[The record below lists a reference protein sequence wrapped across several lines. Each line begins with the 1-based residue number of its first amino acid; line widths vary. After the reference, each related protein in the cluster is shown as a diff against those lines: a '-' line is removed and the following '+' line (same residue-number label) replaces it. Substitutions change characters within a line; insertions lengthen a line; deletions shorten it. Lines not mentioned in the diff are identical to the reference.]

1 MSTKWLRSG
10 LVAAWLSVAL
20 VSVAMAQSVASNS
33 RGTITDEAGTPIANA
48 TVVITHVPSGTRS
61 TATTGPSGGYF
72 KSGLRVGGPYTV
84 DASANGY
91 RKTQLENIYLRPGSQ
106 PPITIS
112 LEAISAEVEE
122 IVVTAKATEIY
133 DLSNGIGSAFS
144 AEDIGNTPSTTRDV
158 IRTLL
163 RDPLAQSNGTGNLSV
178 AGANP
183 RFNGLSIDGSLQQDD
198 FGLGS
203 NTYATE
209 RSPINLDAVES
220 ASLVAS
226 DYDVTASGFTG
237 GLINLTT
244 KSGTN
249 EWDGSAFYFS
259 QTDSN
264 IGDKYDGDN
273 VYTAPPLDEIE
284 QGITLGGPII
294 KDKLFF
300 FASYDEFESANSAD
314 FVDDDLEDSI
324 EPGFFEALRSL
335 IIANTGGYDPGGR
348 PLTASIPVTS
358 ERTLAKLDW
367 NISDRHRASYTYQK
381 TEETGSSVN
390 SNSFESAWYDTPSL
404 LEANTFQFYSDW
416 SESWSTT
423 LRINTKDWERGQL
436 CRAGNGVG
444 SVEIEDLDPADLVG
458 TTLDGLLTGDEVTII
473 GGCDRFRQANEYD
486 DERLQILAKADYF
499 VGDHVISAG
508 LEYEDFSLRNL
519 FISGGA
525 RGRFVY
531 GSYNDLITGS
541 PLVRYE
547 SVPASISN
555 DPAVT
560 WGLEKWSL
568 FVQDAVQISS
578 DLEISYGL
586 RYETYAQSDKPGF
599 NQEILDTYGTRSD
612 ENLDGRDLLM
622 PRVSFRWD
630 LNDRTILTGGFGK
643 FSGGEPKVWI
653 SNAFSKQSVRVSE
666 EIVGADPTVVPAS
679 LIAAVDGVSPV
690 PIDSIDPNFTIPS
703 DWKASLK
710 VERLMDLG
718 FLGRDY
724 TFTAQVLYT
733 TASNGF
739 RWVNLAQTKLPG
751 VNNTGVAPD
760 GRIIYA
766 DLDDLDIDNLTQLTN
781 HSDGSSTA
789 FSVGLSNEFDNG
801 FDFRLAYAFQDIEVV
816 TEGGSSRGISNWRG
830 IRGLD
835 RNNPGATI
843 SPYQVEHSFKL
854 GLGYEKDFFG
864 TGQSATRVDFFA
876 ARVSGDHFNWTFNT
890 SSSNSLF
897 GRAGA
902 GESPFDNNPLYVP
915 TGPNDPLVVFHSDF
929 DAAEQTAFFNYVDGN
944 KLGRGITE
952 VNGGRAGWNTL
963 SSFRLQQEIPGLPF
977 LGNSLGDNNFKIVL
991 DIDNVLNLINSDW
1004 GRFVNGPGFGDNAI
1018 ITADLV
1024 SAADVAANGV
1034 DAATALTGDAP
1045 RTACQSASDCV
1056 YRFNSFNDRDVNS
1069 ISRPSSVWSLRLGIR
1084 FDF

>member
-10 LVAAWLSVAL
+10 LVTAWLSFAL
-20 VSVAMAQSVASNS
+20 VSIAAAQSVSS
-33 RGTITDEAGTPIANA
+33 STRGTVTDEAGTPIANA
-48 TVVITHVPSGTRS
+48 TVIITHAPSSTRA
-61 TATTGPSGGYF
+61 TATTGPNGGYF

-84 DASANGY
+84 AVSADGY
-91 RKTQLENIYLRPGSQ
+91 RSAQLQDIYLRPGSQ
-106 PPITIS
+106 PATTIA
-112 LEAISAEVEE
+112 LEAESAAIEE
-122 IVVTAKATEIY
+122 IVVTAQATEIY
-133 DLSNGIGSAFS
+133 DLANGVGSAFS
-144 AEDIGNTPSTTRDV
+144 AEDIANTPATTRDV

-178 AGANP
+178 AGVNP
-183 RFNGLSIDGSLQQDD
+183 RFNGLAIDGSLQQDD

-209 RSPINLDAVES
+209 RSPINLDAIES

-226 DYDVTASGFTG
+226 DYDTMTSGFTG
-237 GLINLTT
+237 GLVNLTT

-249 EWDGSAFYFS
+249 EWDGSLFYFS

-264 IGDKYDGDN
+264 IGDKYDGN
-273 VYTAPPLDEIE
+273 NKYTAPPLDETE
-284 QGITLGGPII
+284 QGITLGGPIV

-300 FASYDEFESANSAD
+300 FVSYDEFESANSVD
-314 FVDDDLEDSI
+314 FFDDDI
-324 EPGFFEALRSL
+324 ENGVQAGFFDELAS
-335 IIANTGGYDPGGR
+335 IIEDATGYNPGGR
-348 PLTASIPVTS
+348 PGTASIPVTS

-381 TEETGSSVN
+381 TEETGSNVDDL
-390 SNSFESAWYDTPSL
+390 SFVSAWYDDPSL
-404 LEANTFQFYSDW
+404 LEANTFQLYSDW
-416 SESWSTT
+416 SSSWSTT
-423 LRINTKDWERGQL
+423 LRINMKEWERGQL
-436 CRAGNGVG
+436 CRAGTGVG
-444 SVEIEDLDPADLVG
+444 SVEIEDLAPADLVG
-458 TTLDGLLTGDEVTII
+458 TDLEGLLTGDEVTVI

-486 DERLQILAKADYF
+486 DERLQILARADYF
-499 VGDHVISAG
+499 AGNHVISAG

-525 RGRFVY
+525 RGRFVFD
-531 GSYNDLITGS
+531 SFDDLVDSTA
-541 PLVRYE
+541 LVRYE
-547 SVPASISN
+547 SVPSSISD
-555 DPAVT
+555 DPAVS

-568 FVQDAVQISS
+568 FLQDSVQVSS
-578 DLEISYGL
+578 DLEISFGL
-586 RYETYAQSDKPGF
+586 RYETYSQSDKPGF
-599 NQEILDTYGTRSD
+599 NQQILDTYGTRSD
-612 ENLDGRDLLM
+612 TNLDGRDLLM

-630 LNDRTILTGGFGK
+630 LNDRTTLTGGVGK

-653 SNAFSKQSVRVSE
+653 SNAFSKQSVRVSDTF
-666 EIVGADPTVVPAS
+666 VGVDPTEVPAS
-679 LIAAVDGVSPV
+679 LIAEVDNVSPV
-690 PIDSIDPNFTIPS
+690 PIDTIDPDFTIPS

-710 VERLMDLG
+710 LERIMDLG
-718 FLGRDY
+718 FLGDDY
-724 TFTAQVLYT
+724 TFTAQALYT
-733 TASNGF
+733 KTSNGF
-739 RWVNLAQTKLPG
+739 RWINLSQTELPG

-766 DLDDLDIDNLTQLTN
+766 DLEDLEIDNLTQLTN

-789 FSVGLSNEFDNG
+789 FSVGLTNVFDNG
-801 FDFRLAYAFQDIEVV
+801 FDFRLAYAYQDIEVV

-835 RNNPGATI
+835 RNNPSATI
-843 SPYQVEHSFKL
+843 SPYQVEHSIKL

-864 TGQSATRVDFFA
+864 TGQSATRIDFFA

-902 GESPFDNNPLYVP
+902 GESPYDNNPLYVP
-915 TGPNDPLVVFHSDF
+915 TGPDDPLVVFDSEF
-929 DAAEQTAFFNYVDGN
+929 EQSAFFSYVDSN
-944 KLGRGITE
+944 KIGRGITE
-952 VNGGRAGWNTL
+952 VNGYRAGWNTL
-963 SSFRLQQEIPGLPF
+963 SSLRIQQEIPGLPF

-1004 GRFVNGPGFGDNAI
+1004 GRFVNGPSFGDNAI
-1018 ITADLV
+1018 VTADLV

-1034 DAATALTGDAP
+1034 DDATALTGDAP
-1045 RTACQSASDCV
+1045 RTTCQSASDCL
-1056 YRFNSFNDRDVNS
+1056 YRFNSFRERDVNS
-1069 ISRPSSVWSLRLGIR
+1069 ISRPSSVWSMRLGIR

>member
-20 VSVAMAQSVASNS
+20 VSVAMAQSVSS
-33 RGTITDEAGTPIANA
+33 ETRGTITDEAGTPIANA
-48 TVVITHVPSGTRS
+48 TVVITHVQSGTRS

-72 KSGLRVGGPYTV
+72 KSGLRVGGPYTLDV
-84 DASANGY
+84 SANGY
-91 RKTQLENIYLRPGSQ
+91 RGTQLEGIYLRPGSQ
-106 PPITIS
+106 PPVTIS
-112 LEAISAEVEE
+112 LEVISAEVEE

-178 AGANP
+178 AGVNP

-226 DYDVTASGFTG
+226 DYSVTASGFTG

-249 EWDGSAFYFS
+249 EWDGSAFYFA

-273 VYTAPPLDEIE
+273 VYIAPPLDETE

-314 FVDDDLEDSI
+314 FVDDDLEDGI
-324 EPGFFEALRSL
+324 ESGFFPALALL
-335 IIANTGGYDPGGR
+335 IEDRTGYNPGGR
-348 PLTASIPVTS
+348 PSTASIPVTS

-381 TEETGSSVN
+381 TEETGSIVD
-390 SNSFESAWYDTPSL
+390 SNSFESAWYDTPSA
-404 LEANTFQFYSDW
+404 LEANTLQLYSDW
-416 SESWSTT
+416 SGSLSTT
-423 LRINTKDWERGQL
+423 LRVNMKDWERGQI
-436 CRAGNGVG
+436 CRAGTGVG

-458 TTLDGLLTGDEVTII
+458 TSLDGLLTGDEVTIT

-519 FISGGA
+519 FLSGGA

-531 GSYNDLITGS
+531 EGYDALINQTAAVS
-541 PLVRYE
+541 YE

-568 FVQDAVQISS
+568 FVQDSVQIAS

-586 RYETYAQSDKPGF
+586 RYETYEQSDKPGF
-599 NQEILDTYGTRSD
+599 NQEVLDTYGKRSD
-612 ENLDGRDLLM
+612 VNLDGRDLLM

-630 LNDRTILTGGFGK
+630 VNDRTTLTGGFGK

-666 EIVGADPTVVPAS
+666 DIVGANPTVIPPS
-679 LIAAVDGVSPV
+679 LIAAVDTVSPLPV
-690 PIDSIDPNFTIPS
+690 DLIDPNFTVPS

-710 VERLMDLG
+710 VERLLDLG
-718 FLGRDY
+718 FLGSDY
-724 TFTAQVLYT
+724 TFTAQALFT
-733 TASNGF
+733 ITSNGF
-739 RWVNLAQTKLPG
+739 RWVNLAQTDLPG
-751 VNNTGVAPD
+751 VSNTGVAPD

-766 DLDDLDIDNLTQLTN
+766 DLQDLGIANLTQLTN

-816 TEGGSSRGISNWRG
+816 TEGNSSRGISNWRG

-835 RNNPGATI
+835 RNNPAATI

-876 ARVSGDHFNWTFNT
+876 TRLSGDQFNWTFNT
-890 SSSNSLF
+890 SSNNSLF
-897 GRAGA
+897 GRAGQF
-902 GESPFDNNPLYVP
+902 ESPFDNNPLYVP
-915 TGPNDPLVVFHSDF
+915 TGPNDPLVVFDSGF
-929 DAAEQTAFFNYVDGN
+929 DQAAFFSYVDAN
-944 KLGRGITE
+944 KVGRGITE

-963 SSFRLQQEIPGLPF
+963 SSLRIQQEIPGLPF

-1004 GRFVNGPGFGDNAI
+1004 GRFVNGPGFGDNPI
-1018 ITADLV
+1018 VTADLV

-1034 DAATALTGDAP
+1034 DAATALTDDAP
-1045 RTACQSASDCV
+1045 RTTCRSASDCV
-1056 YRFNSFNDRDVNS
+1056 YRFNSFNDRSVNS